1 MIIFLV
7 SLLLNRRQAETVPGF
22 RSAECS
28 VPSDHNPLVLSDVE
42 FSIDCMTV
50 LDFDSS
56 LSEMVVTVRSTLDGV
71 IFNETF
77 NETDWSSNNMLIYRN
92 DNLVGFSLK
101 ELAVTSQG
109 GHWLKV
115 NISQRTLGHFG
126 GDETISVIGSE
137 SPAKCIHGFASVLPP
152 IVVLLVCVAT
162 RQVTIA
168 LPFSIWFGAW
178 LLDPDWNPVTSFER
192 VWDTYYVEAI
202 AHVGHAFGICF
213 AVFLGGLVKVIEVTG
228 GTRGIAEVIARRV
241 KSSRNA
247 ALGVFAVGLAI
258 FFDDYADC
266 LIVGYTFMPLMDQ
279 YMVSREKFS
288 FIVDATAAPIASIA
302 PLSSWVAFEITLIAD
317 YFCNAGVWVDNEQP
331 GEYISFLKTIPYR
344 FYPIFMLWFMF
355 YTLYFQYDFGP
366 MLTAEKRVKLTG
378 LTSRPERCKSEELR
392 LKLLGQSLHV
402 DSTSS
407 EHALLKDGE
416 AEMKKAESRP
426 LNALLPILTVFC
438 VTLLSY
444 MLTGINSCRLK
455 DLEYSPKNIFSQGN
469 SYGAL
474 LWAIVTGNVVAFVM
488 ALCQKKVNEK
498 GELVK
503 LITVT
508 DLFASF
514 FEGVGVLVQPLFGI
528 LIFAWSMN
536 GIVTDL
542 RLSDY
547 MITAVGDSVDIR
559 MLPFVSCIISGFIS
573 LVIGSSWATMTV
585 MFPFVVPLA
594 LYVTENDQEATIA
607 VMGTILAGSVWGDH
621 CSPISDTTIL
631 SSMASGCDH
640 NDHVATQ
647 LPYACFVVFFSA
659 IFGDLCVGYM
669 GFEYPY
675 IGILIGITLMMV
687 CTFFISTKVPSYIPG
702 GSKIDESDFEG
713 SILGNY
719 SKKLGICS
727 SKDFEKERSSEDHGV
742 TVEL

>member
-7 SLLLNRRQAETVPGF
+7 ALLVNWGEALTLPGF
-22 RSAECS
+22 LSADCT
-28 VPSDHNPLVLSDVE
+28 VPSDHNPLVLSEVE
-42 FSIDCMTV
+42 FSIECMTV
-50 LDFDSS
+50 LDTDSS
-56 LSEMVVTVRSTLDGV
+56 LSEMVVTVLSTLDGV
-71 IFNETF
+71 IWNETY
-77 NETDWSSNNMLIYRN
+77 NETVWSSNGMLKYSNGNIE
-92 DNLVGFSLK
+92 GFSLK
-101 ELAVTSQG
+101 GIVVNSQG

-115 NISQRTLGHFG
+115 SISQRTVGHISG
-126 GDETISVIGSE
+126 NETYSVIETE

-192 VWDTYYVEAI
+192 VWDVYYVEAI
-202 AHVGHAFGICF
+202 ADVGHAFGICF

-228 GTRGIAEVIARRV
+228 GTRGIAELIAKRV

-247 ALGVFAVGLAI
+247 ALGVFAVGLTI

-288 FIVDATAAPIASIA
+288 FIVDSTAAPIASIA

-317 YFCNAGVWVDNEQP
+317 YFCNADVWADEEQP

-366 MLTAEKRVKLTG
+366 MLTAEKRVKLRG
-378 LTSRPERCKSEELR
+378 LVSRPERSKSDELR
-392 LKLLGQSLHV
+392 LKQAV
-402 DSTSS
+402 
-407 EHALLKDGE
+407 LKDTE
-416 AEMKKAESRP
+416 AEMKEFEPRP

-444 MLTGINSCRLK
+444 ILTGINSCRLK
-455 DLEYSPKNIFSQGN
+455 ELEYSPKNIFSQGN

-474 LWAIVTGNVVAFVM
+474 LWAIVSGNIVAFVM
-488 ALCQKKVNEK
+488 ALCQKKVSET
-498 GELVK
+498 GERVK
-503 LITVT
+503 LITLT
-508 DLFASF
+508 DLFTSF
-514 FEGVGVLVQPLFGI
+514 FEGVGVLVHPLFGI

-547 MITAVGDSVDIR
+547 MITSVGDSVDIR

-647 LPYACFVVFFSA
+647 LPYACFVVFFSS

-675 IGILIGITLMMV
+675 VGILIGITLMMM
-687 CTFFISTKVPSYIPG
+687 CTFLIATKVPSYIPD
-702 GSKIDESDFEG
+702 GSKIDESGFEE
-713 SILGNY
+713 SIA
-719 SKKLGICS
+719 SKYRRKLGICS
-727 SKDFEKERSSEDHGV
+727 TKADNVATERISD
-742 TVEL
+742 LANNL

>member
-7 SLLLNRRQAETVPGF
+7 ALLVNWGEALTLPGF
-22 RSAECS
+22 LSADCT
-28 VPSDHNPLVLSDVE
+28 VPSDHNPLVLSEVE
-42 FSIDCMTV
+42 FSIECMTV
-50 LDFDSS
+50 LDTDSS
-56 LSEMVVTVRSTLDGV
+56 LSEMVVTVLSTLDGV
-71 IFNETF
+71 IWNETY
-77 NETDWSSNNMLIYRN
+77 NETVWSSNGMLKYSNGNIE
-92 DNLVGFSLK
+92 GFSLK
-101 ELAVTSQG
+101 GIVVNSQG

-115 NISQRTLGHFG
+115 SISQRTVGHISG
-126 GDETISVIGSE
+126 NETYSVIETE

-192 VWDTYYVEAI
+192 VWDVYYVEAI
-202 AHVGHAFGICF
+202 ADVGHAFGICF

-228 GTRGIAEVIARRV
+228 GTRGIAELIAKRV

-247 ALGVFAVGLAI
+247 ALGVFAVGLTI

-288 FIVDATAAPIASIA
+288 FIVDSTAAPIASIA

-317 YFCNAGVWVDNEQP
+317 YFCNADVWADEEQP

-366 MLTAEKRVKLTG
+366 MLTAEKRVKLRG
-378 LTSRPERCKSEELR
+378 LVSRPERSKSDELR
-392 LKLLGQSLHV
+392 LKQAV
-402 DSTSS
+402 
-407 EHALLKDGE
+407 LKDTE
-416 AEMKKAESRP
+416 AEMKEFEPRP

-444 MLTGINSCRLK
+444 ILTGINSCRLK
-455 DLEYSPKNIFSQGN
+455 ELEYSPKNIFSQGN

-474 LWAIVTGNVVAFVM
+474 LWAIVSGNIVAFVM
-488 ALCQKKVNEK
+488 ALCQKKVSET
-498 GELVK
+498 GERVK
-503 LITVT
+503 LITLT
-508 DLFASF
+508 DLFTSF
-514 FEGVGVLVQPLFGI
+514 FEGVGVLVHPLFGI

-547 MITAVGDSVDIR
+547 MITSVGDSVDIR

-647 LPYACFVVFFSA
+647 LPYACFVVFFSS

-675 IGILIGITLMMV
+675 VGILVGITLMMT
-687 CTFFISTKVPSYIPG
+687 CTFFIATKVPSYIPD
-702 GSKIDESDFEG
+702 GSKIDETGFEE
-713 SILGNY
+713 SIVRKY
-719 SKKLGICS
+719 SRKLGICS
-727 SKDFEKERSSEDHGV
+727 TKADKVAIERVMKLGAS
-742 TVEL
+742 VEL

>member
-1 MIIFLV
+1 MIIFLI
-7 SLLLNRRQAETVPGF
+7 SLLVNWGQALTLPGF
-22 RSAECS
+22 QRAECT
-28 VPSDHNPLVLSDVE
+28 VPSDHNPLVLSEVD
-42 FSIDCMTV
+42 FSIKCMTV
-50 LDFDSS
+50 LDTDSS
-56 LSEMVVTVRSTLDGV
+56 LSEMMITVRSNLDGV
-71 IFNETF
+71 IFNRTFDETI
-77 NETDWSSNNMLIYRN
+77 WSSNRMLNYRN
-92 DNLVGFSLK
+92 DNIEGFSLK
-101 ELAVTSQG
+101 GLAVNSQG
-109 GHWLKV
+109 GHWLTV
-115 NISQRTLGHFG
+115 SISQRTVEHISGN
-126 GDETISVIGSE
+126 ETNLVIESE

-202 AHVGHAFGICF
+202 ADVGHAFGICF

-228 GTRGIAEVIARRV
+228 GTRGIAELIARRV

-247 ALGVFAVGLAI
+247 ALGVFAVGLTI

-288 FIVDATAAPIASIA
+288 FIVDSTAAPIASIA

-317 YFCNAGVWVDNEQP
+317 YFCNADVWADDEQP

-366 MLTAEKRVKLTG
+366 MLSAEKRVKLTG
-378 LTSRPERCKSEELR
+378 LVSRPERCKSEELR
-392 LKLLGQSLHV
+392 SNLTGQSPNSNTPDQAV
-402 DSTSS
+402 
-407 EHALLKDGE
+407 LKDRV
-416 AEMKKAESRP
+416 AEMEEYEPRP

-444 MLTGINSCRLK
+444 ILTGINTCRLK
-455 DLEYSPKNIFSQGN
+455 ELEYSPKNIFSQGN

-474 LWAIVTGNVVAFVM
+474 LWAIVSGNVVAFVM
-488 ALCQKKVNEK
+488 ALCQKKVSK
-498 GELVK
+498 TGERVK

-508 DLFASF
+508 ELFASF
-514 FEGVGVLVQPLFGI
+514 FEGVGVLVHPLFGI

-547 MITAVGDSVDIR
+547 MITSVGDSVDIR

-594 LYVTENDQEATIA
+594 LYVTENNQEATIA

-647 LPYACFVVFFSA
+647 LPYACFVVFFSS

-675 IGILIGITLMMV
+675 VGILVGITLMMT
-687 CTFFISTKVPSYIPG
+687 CTFFIATKVPSYIPD
-702 GSKIDESDFEG
+702 GSKIDESCFEE
-713 SILGNY
+713 SIVRKY

-727 SKDFEKERSSEDHGV
+727 TKADNVAKERVLKFGAS
-742 TVEL
+742 VEL

>member
-1 MIIFLV
+1 MIIFLF
-7 SLLLNRRQAETVPGF
+7 SLLNWGNAVTVPGF
-22 RSAECS
+22 LSADCT
-28 VPSDHNPLVLSDVE
+28 VPSDHNPLILSEVA

-56 LSEMVVTVRSTLDGV
+56 LSVIVVTVLSNLDGV

-77 NETDWSSNNMLIYRN
+77 NEAIWSTNKMLKYRN
-92 DNLVGFSLK
+92 DNLEGFSLK
-101 ELAVTSQG
+101 ELVVNSQG
-109 GHWLKV
+109 GHLLTV
-115 NISQRTLGHFG
+115 SISQTTVGHISG
-126 GDETISVIGSE
+126 NETDSVIESQ
-137 SPAKCIHGFASVLPP
+137 SPAKCIHGAASILPP

-168 LPFSIWFGAW
+168 LPFSIWVGAW
-178 LLDPDWNPVTSFER
+178 LIDPDWNPVTSFER

-228 GTRGIAEVIARRV
+228 GTRGIAELIARRV

-247 ALGVFAVGLAI
+247 ALGVFAVGLMI

-288 FIVDATAAPIASIA
+288 FIVDSTAAPIASIA

-317 YFCNAGVWVDNEQP
+317 YFCDADVWADDEHP

-378 LTSRPERCKSEELR
+378 LVSRPERYKSEELR
-392 LKLLGQSLHV
+392 LKLTGQTVNAQH
-402 DSTSS
+402 STS
-407 EHALLKDGE
+407 EQTLLKEGVE
-416 AEMKKAESRP
+416 PRP

-444 MLTGINSCRLK
+444 ILTGINSCRLK
-455 DLEYSPKNIFSQGN
+455 DLEYSAKNIFSQGN

-498 GELVK
+498 GERVK

-508 DLFASF
+508 DLFESF
-514 FEGVGVLVQPLFGI
+514 FEGVGILVQPLFGI

-547 MITAVGDSVDIR
+547 MITSVGDSVDIR
-559 MLPFVSCIISGFIS
+559 VLPFVSCIISGFIS

-594 LYVTENDQEATIA
+594 LYVSGNDQEATIA

-647 LPYACFVVFFSA
+647 LPYACFVVFFSS

-669 GFEYPY
+669 GFEFAFA
-675 IGILIGITLMMV
+675 GILIGVALMTT
-687 CTFFISTKVPSYIPG
+687 CTFFIATKVPSYRPD
-702 GSKIDESDFEG
+702 GSNIDESGFED
-713 SILGNY
+713 SIISKY
-719 SKKLGICS
+719 TKKLGIS
-727 SKDFEKERSSEDHGV
+727 SAKNVEAGRAEKYEGGV
-742 TVEL
+742 HAL